1 MKKLLLFLFV
11 ILGLNLSVFAENIHF
26 NDSIYKLKTVDN
38 DNSKIENEYYIDGEN
53 DESWTSRVDITY
65 LPELSNPLKYASEVD
80 KKVST
85 DEKKLLLKF
94 VQNKKLDIAVL
105 SYLENEIS
113 GDCACFIYQ
122 VLKFEKH
129 PDKGI
134 MVLRF
139 AKKYKV
145 NTNDDIQKVANEVKT
160 INDDYMERIIISPI
174 PPIVKEKAL
183 Q

>member
-11 ILGLNLSVFAENIHF
+11 ILGLNLSALAENIHF
-26 NDSIYKLKTVDN
+26 NDLIYKLKTVDKNGTKLEN
-38 DNSKIENEYYIDGEN
+38 DYYIDGEN
-53 DESWTSRVDITY
+53 DDFWTSKVEITY
-65 LPELSNPLKYASEVD
+65 LPEVSNPLKYASEVD

-105 SYLENEIS
+105 SYLENEFND
-113 GDCACFIYQ
+113 DCACFIYQ

-145 NTNDDIQKVANEVKT
+145 NTNDDIQKVANEIKS

-183 Q
+183 P